1 MSRVRANSITNKNA
15 TGAPDFT
22 HGAVITGVATATGFK
37 ATGIVTA
44 ASFQGDGSSLTGID
58 ATSLKDGA
66 GNVKV
71 QANSSGAVVTGM
83 LTATGVLTYE
93 DVTNV
98 DAVGIITARSG
109 LNVTGGKVGIGTDDP
124 ADSNAGFD
132 DLVIRTTG
140 NSGQTIISGAT
151 NQGTVAFADGTAGA
165 AAYAGYV
172 QYNHS
177 GNTMMFGLNGAD
189 RIRLG
194 SSGEIGVAGGGSL
207 NNGTAG
213 QFLRSGGNSAGCTW
227 ASPSG
232 KVLQVKFKESGSGR
246 YNTTSGSWTK
256 LDGSSGGLQE
266 SITPSATGNTILVQM
281 YLSMQVG
288 NGEYG
293 GVIPTIHDGT
303 NYISMVGESDGDGS
317 HHAPSTIL
325 GDNGALAEH
334 IRNAAGG
341 TIWWPVM
348 LQGRHLTTN
357 TSSHTINLYARMGN
371 GDFYFGDNQVSN
383 NMIIW
388 EIEGDIG
395 N

>member
-1 MSRVRANSITNKNA
+1 MSTLRSDSIKNRAGTGSPNFPLGA
-15 TGAPDFT
+15 T
-22 HGAVITGVATATGFK
+22 VTGVLTAT
-37 ATGIVTA
+37 
-44 ASFQGDGSSLTGID
+44 SFVGSGANLTGID
-58 ATSLKDGA
+58 ATALKDSG

-71 QANSSGAVVTGM
+71 QANSSGAVVTGV
-83 LTATGVLTYE
+83 LTATGNLKVGGVLTYE

-189 RIRLG
+189 KIRLG

-281 YLSMQVG
+281 YLSIQVG
-288 NGEYG
+288 DGEYG
-293 GVIPTIHDGT
+293 GVVPTIHDGT
-303 NYISMVGESDGDGS
+303 NYISMMGEGS
-317 HHAPSTIL
+317 SGGSYHAPSAIL
-325 GDNGALAEH
+325 GDNNRMNEH
-334 IRNAAGG
+334 LRNAAGG
-341 TIWWPVM
+341 NIWWPVM

-357 TSSHTINLYARMGN
+357 TNSHTINLYARLGN
-371 GDFYFGDNQVSN
+371 GDFYFSDNQASN
-383 NMIIW
+383 NMIIL